1 MTIGHSMTLL
11 LEGTKVTKATPFDEL
26 RASAHGERVEPRV
39 LGLHRVFVMS
49 AATCALASV
58 VLVGA
63 AGDGLEPSQI
73 LEPLADSWTTYSGDY
88 SGRRYSALTQVNQS
102 NVKNL
107 TLAFAA
113 KVIAGPG
120 SGGFGPAGGTGAPTI
135 VGGEGN
141 GSVAVA
147 GATMIKGAI
156 LEVGGVLYVTAP
168 DNVWA
173 LDAHDGHELWHY
185 FWKTKGGTH
194 IGNRGVAMWGNYLFF
209 VTPDDYF
216 VSIDA
221 RTGKERFHKEIASF
235 AQQYFL
241 TSAPVTV
248 GNHII
253 VGTGNDLDS
262 PGFLQSFDPETG
274 ALQWK
279 FYTVPMNPGDPGLET
294 WKNLDAARHGGGH
307 PWLPGAYDP
316 ETHLYIFGTGN
327 PTPAYTAQARGEGDN
342 LFTCAIV
349 AVNVDTGKM
358 EWYYQTS
365 PHDTHD
371 WDSAQTP
378 VLVDGAFRGSGPRRM
393 VLTASRN
400 GYYFTLDRRTGE
412 HLVTSKF
419 SDTVNWAKGLN
430 AKGQPVRDPA
440 KDHDIAGA
448 LVSSANGG
456 ATNWPP
462 PAYSPDTGL
471 FYVPTAD
478 TYAMYYLSETDPR
491 GAMGLGGKDEIGVGS
506 MGNYI
511 LAIDYNTGTIVWRHK
526 FRTASN
532 RAFALPGLLTTAGKL
547 LFGGDASGNFVAF
560 DPANGQELW
569 HTQIGQVSNAPE
581 TYMVDGHQYVLV
593 AAGDTLYS
601 FTLY

>member
-1 MTIGHSMTLL
+1 MNR
-11 LEGTKVTKATPFDEL
+11 F
-26 RASAHGERVEPRV
+26 
-39 LGLHRVFVMS
+39 RVFVFSWLMVIVVAH
-49 AATCALASV
+49 AAS
-58 VLVGA
+58 
-63 AGDGLEPSQI
+63 DGLDPA
-73 LEPLADSWTTYSGDY
+73 LLLKPLGDSWPTYSGDY
-88 SGRRYSALTQVNQS
+88 TGRRYSSLKQIDQS
-102 NVKNL
+102 NVKHL
-107 TLAFAA
+107 SLAWLS
-113 KVIAGPG
+113 KLSGGPG
-120 SGGFGPAGGTGAPTI
+120 ATNPAPGAPFTS
-135 VGGEGN
+135 VGGEGS
-141 GSVAVA
+141 GDVVVSGAV
-147 GATMIKGAI
+147 TIKGAI
-156 LEVGGVLYVTAP
+156 LEVDDVLYVTAP

-173 LDAHDGHELWHY
+173 LDAIDGHELWHY

-194 IGNRGVAMWGNYLFF
+194 IGNRGAAMWGHYLFF

-221 RTGKERFHKEIASF
+221 RTGKERWHKEAASF

-241 TSAPVTV
+241 TSAPMTV

-262 PGFLQSFDPETG
+262 PGYLTSYDPETG
-274 ALQWK
+274 DQQWR

-307 PWLPGAYDP
+307 PWLPGVYDP

-327 PTPAYTAQARGEGDN
+327 PTPAYTAQVRGEGDN

-378 VLVDGAFRGSGPRRM
+378 VLIDGEFRGSGPRKM
-393 VLTASRN
+393 LLTASRN

-419 SDTVNWAKGLN
+419 SETVNWATGLN
-430 AKGQPVRDPA
+430 GRGQPVRDPK

-471 FYVPTAD
+471 LYVPLSESF
-478 TYAMYYLSETDPR
+478 AMYYLSETDPR
-491 GAMGLGGKDEIGVGS
+491 GAMGLGGKDEVGVGS
-506 MGNYI
+506 LGTFLI
-511 LAIDYNTGTIVWRHK
+511 AIDPKTGRIAWRHQ
-526 FRTASN
+526 FRTLAN
-532 RAFALPGLLTTAGKL
+532 RAASGLLTTAGRL
-547 LFGGDASGNFVAF
+547 LFGGDVAGNFVAY
-560 DPANGQELW
+560 DPANGNPLW
-569 HTQIGQVSNAPE
+569 HSQIGQVTNAPE
-581 TYMVDGHQYVLV
+581 TYMVGGRQHVLV
-593 AAGDTLYS
+593 AAGDTLYA
-601 FTLY
+601 FTVNP

>member
-1 MTIGHSMTLL
+1 MMLMKKLFLVSSLC
-11 LEGTKVTKATPFDEL
+11 VAF
-26 RASAHGERVEPRV
+26 
-39 LGLHRVFVMS
+39 GLVIL
-49 AATCALASV
+49 AA
-58 VLVGA
+58 
-63 AGDGLEPSQI
+63 DGLDPSQ
-73 LEPLADSWTTYSGDY
+73 LLKPLGDSWPTYSGDY
-88 SGRRYSALTQVNQS
+88 TGRRYSSLAQINQS
-102 NVKNL
+102 NVTRL
-107 TLAFAA
+107 TLVYAA
-113 KVIAGPG
+113 KISGGANG
-120 SGGFGPAGGTGAPTI
+120 GGFGGPERRTTI
-135 VGGEGN
+135 VGGEGS
-141 GSVAVA
+141 GEVTVG
-147 GATMIKGAI
+147 GATTIKGAV
-156 LEVGGVLYVTAP
+156 LMVNNVLYVTAP

-216 VSIDA
+216 VSLDA
-221 RTGKERFHKEIASF
+221 RTGKERFHKEAASF

-241 TSAPVTV
+241 TSAPVVV
-248 GNHII
+248 GNHVI

-262 PGFLQSFDPETG
+262 PGYLTSYDPETG
-274 ALQWK
+274 EQQWR

-307 PWLPGAYDP
+307 PWLPGVYDP

-327 PTPAYTAQARGEGDN
+327 PTPAYFSAPRGEGLDN
-342 LFTCAIV
+342 LYTCAIV

-378 VLVDGAFRGSGPRRM
+378 VLVDGDFRGSGPRKL

-412 HLVTSKF
+412 HLVTGQF

-430 AKGQPVRDPA
+430 ERGQPIRNPA
-440 KDHDIAGA
+440 KDHHIAGA

-462 PAYSPDTGL
+462 PAYSPETRL
-471 FYVPTAD
+471 LYVPTAE
-478 TYAMYYLSETDPR
+478 TYAMYYQSETDPR
-491 GAMGLGGKDEIGVGS
+491 GAMGLGGKDEISVGS
-506 MGNYI
+506 MGSYI
-511 LAIDYNTGTIVWRHK
+511 SAIDYQTGKTVWRHK
-526 FRTASN
+526 FRTVGTGRGA
-532 RAFALPGLLTTAGKL
+532 PGLLTTAGKL
-547 LFGGDASGNFVAF
+547 LFGGDVSGNFVAF
-560 DPANGQELW
+560 DPADGRPLW
-569 HTQIGQVSNAPE
+569 HTQIGQVTNAPE
-581 TYMVDGHQYVLV
+581 TFMVDGRQHVLV
-593 AAGDTLYS
+593 AAGDTLYA
-601 FTLY
+601 FALYE